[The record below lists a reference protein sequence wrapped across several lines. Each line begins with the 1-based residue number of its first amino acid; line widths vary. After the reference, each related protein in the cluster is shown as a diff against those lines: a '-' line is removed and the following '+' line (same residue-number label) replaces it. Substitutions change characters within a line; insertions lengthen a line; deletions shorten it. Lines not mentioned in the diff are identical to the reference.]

1 MTADH
6 LVVIGRGRL
15 LADMA
20 TELFVESN
28 ARKDVLVRSPRAGEL
43 AALLAAHGAVALP
56 EGDGG
61 LGVTGMGAP
70 EIADLAAAQRLPVH
84 ELAPA
89 RLARAGLSGPD
100 RRQCRV
106 PGRNRDAGR
115 RAGRG
120 RAMTASQLRTTP
132 AAVPPAV
139 VRARDLIG
147 SEWTKVRS
155 VRANLWTLLVAALV
169 TIGLTVVVAHS
180 IAAAPAPGSGGPFT
194 PLIASFLGY
203 AEYTVLP
210 VSILGVLTFTS
221 EYSTGL
227 IRTTLVAVPR
237 RWALLAAKAAAAG
250 AAALAA
256 GEVLA
261 FALFFLTQ
269 GLLTGRGGLSIT
281 HPGVPGAV
289 VAAGFLLP
297 ACVLT
302 GLGLGAIAR
311 HTAAAI
317 AATVGVIYL
326 LAALCLLLPSPWKED
341 IGRFTLPF
349 AAYQVVSLHPQPHLF
364 GPAASA
370 AVLIA
375 WRAVILVAAGIVIS
389 RRDV

>member
-1 MTADH
+1 MT
-6 LVVIGRGRL
+6 I
-15 LADMA
+15 
-20 TELFVESN
+20 SQ
-28 ARKDVLVRSPRAGEL
+28 
-43 AALLAAHGAVALP
+43 
-56 EGDGG
+56 
-61 LGVTGMGAP
+61 LGNVP
-70 EIADLAAAQRLPVH
+70 AAAP
-84 ELAPA
+84 
-89 RLARAGLSGPD
+89 
-100 RRQCRV
+100 
-106 PGRNRDAGR
+106 
-115 RAGRG
+115 
-120 RAMTASQLRTTP
+120 P
-132 AAVPPAV
+132 AA
-139 VRARDLIG
+139 VRARDLIR
-147 SEWTKVRS
+147 SEWTKLRS

-169 TIGLTVVVAHS
+169 TIGLTVVVAHT
-180 IAAAPAPGSGGPFT
+180 IAAAPAPSRRGPIT
-194 PLIASFLGY
+194 PLIESFLGY

-237 RWALLAAKAAAAG
+237 RWALLAAKAAVAG

-269 GLLTGRGGLSIT
+269 GLQSGDRRGRLSIA

-302 GLGLGAIAR
+302 GLGLGAILR
-311 HTAAAI
+311 HTAGAI

-326 LAALCLLLPSPWKED
+326 LAALCLLLPATWKDD

-349 AAYQVVSLHPQPHLF
+349 AAYQVISGHPQPHLF
-364 GPAASA
+364 GPAASVV
-370 AVLIA
+370 VLIA
-375 WRAVILVAAGIVIS
+375 WPAVTLAAAVIVMS

>member
-1 MTADH
+1 MT
-6 LVVIGRGRL
+6 V
-15 LADMA
+15 
-20 TELFVESN
+20 
-28 ARKDVLVRSPRAGEL
+28 SP
-43 AALLAAHGAVALP
+43 
-56 EGDGG
+56 
-61 LGVTGMGAP
+61 
-70 EIADLAAAQRLPVH
+70 
-84 ELAPA
+84 
-89 RLARAGLSGPD
+89 
-100 RRQCRV
+100 
-106 PGRNRDAGR
+106 
-115 RAGRG
+115 
-120 RAMTASQLRTTP
+120 LRTAP

-139 VRARDLIG
+139 VRARDLIR

-180 IAAAPAPGSGGPFT
+180 IAAAPASARGGPFT
-194 PLIASFLGY
+194 PLIESFLGY

-237 RWALLAAKAAAAG
+237 RWALLAAKAAVAG

-269 GLLTGRGGLSIT
+269 GLLSGPRRGGLSIA

-302 GLGLGAIAR
+302 GLGLGAIVR
-311 HTAAAI
+311 HTAGAI

-326 LAALCLLLPSPWKED
+326 LATLCLILPSPWKQD

-349 AAYQVVSLHPQPHLF
+349 AAYQVVSLHPLPHLF

-375 WRAVILVAAGIVIS
+375 WPAVILAAAAIVIS